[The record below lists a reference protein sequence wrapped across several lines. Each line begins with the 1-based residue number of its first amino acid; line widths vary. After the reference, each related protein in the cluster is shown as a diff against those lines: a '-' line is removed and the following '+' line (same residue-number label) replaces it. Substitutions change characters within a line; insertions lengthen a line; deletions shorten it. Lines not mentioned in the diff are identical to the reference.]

1 MRYTQCDLKEA
12 IQMASTNP
20 ARLMGLTDLGGISE
34 RKRADL
40 ILFTIENGNMV
51 IQQTI
56 VAGEVVYSK
65 E

>member
-1 MRYTQCDLKEA
+1 MKFTGCSLSEA

-20 ARLMGLTDLGGISE
+20 ARLTGLTNLGEIKEG
-34 RKRADL
+34 KRADL
-40 ILFTIENGNMV
+40 ILFTIENGEVV

-56 VAGEVVYSK
+56 VAGKAVYSK